1 MDYTKFVDD
10 HGSLLEAADALG
22 ISYDAMRLR
31 RSRQRRRAETGYLGF
46 SPVLP
51 GFAIKSTASKV
62 DGVWVKQIKAPGE
75 QFEMPPG
82 QRLTGVSAL
91 VDATGRETVKWIKTG
106 EDREIAAWSMESI
119 LEQLAMPP
127 RAPVPAPTSSIASLL
142 TEYVIGDHHLG
153 LLAWGRETGDSYD
166 TRIGEEL
173 LLSKMDELVS
183 RTPESSTAMLTN
195 LGDFF
200 HSNNARNMTDRSNHP
215 LDVDGRYGKILDV
228 GLRLSIACIERLL
241 QKHDRVIL
249 NWLTGNHDS
258 EKALMV
264 PLALKQ
270 GFRNE
275 PRAQIDFNPS
285 KFFVYRHGRVMLF
298 ATHGDEL
305 RPERAALF
313 AATQYPQIWGET
325 TKRYA
330 KFGHVHH
337 RAQAGTAGSM
347 VWEWFETLAAK
358 DAWHAGHG
366 YQADRSMTAITY
378 HDVTGEWSRTRVSV
392 A

>member
-1 MDYTKFVDD
+1 MDYTKFADE
-10 HGSLLEAADALG
+10 HGGLLEAANALG

-31 RSRQRRRAETGYLGF
+31 RSRQRRMAETGHLGY

-51 GFAIKSTASKV
+51 GFAIKSIASKT
-62 DGVWVKQIKAPGE
+62 DGAWVKQTKSPGE

-106 EDREIAAWSMESI
+106 EDREIAAWSVESI

-127 RAPVPAPTSSIASLL
+127 RAPVTAPTSSISSLL

-166 TRIGEEL
+166 TKIGEEL

-183 RTPESSTAMLTN
+183 RTPESSTALLTN

-200 HSNNARNMTDRSNHP
+200 HSNNARNTTDRSNNP
-215 LDVDGRYGKILDV
+215 LDVDGRYGKILSV
-228 GLRLSIACIERLL
+228 GLKLVVACMERLL

-270 GFRNE
+270 GFRDE
-275 PRAQIDFNPS
+275 PRVQIDFNPS
-285 KFFVYRHGRVMLF
+285 KFFVHRHGHVMLF
-298 ATHGDEL
+298 ATHGDAL
-305 RPERAALF
+305 KPEEAALF

-337 RAQAGTAGSM
+337 KAQAGTAGSM
-347 VWEWFETLAAK
+347 VWESFETLAAK

-378 HDVTGEWSRTRVSV
+378 HAATGEWSRTRVSV